1 VTGSGGRRGA
11 HRIHPELL
19 AQVVKLFRIHDLRP
33 YHRAAVSIRF
43 NPVDPAVS
51 DPEVHL
57 AGIRGYV
64 EAGFDEVYIGQVG
77 GEHDGF
83 FEFYANT
90 VLPRLREG

>member
-1 VTGSGGRRGA
+1 MSA
-11 HRIHPELL
+11 
-19 AQVVKLFRIHDLRP
+19 
-33 YHRAAVSIRF
+33 
-43 NPVDPAVS
+43 PAGP

-83 FEFYANT
+83 FDFYANT
-90 VLPRLREG
+90 VLPRLREE